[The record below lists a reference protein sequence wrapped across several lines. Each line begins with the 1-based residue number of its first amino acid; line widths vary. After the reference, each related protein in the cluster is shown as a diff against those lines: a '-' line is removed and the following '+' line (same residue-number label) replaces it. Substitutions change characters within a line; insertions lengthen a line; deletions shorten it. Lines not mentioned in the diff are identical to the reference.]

1 MYHKHRCAYDIFMNS
16 FYCLEEDIITFEC
29 INETNWCVEKVDFP
43 NFKHTIEKKHTHIHQ
58 KKHSAIECL
67 CMIFYSM
74 AYSRRRMLL
83 SIEQYILDICFLNN
97 ARFFFI
103 EINLWS
109 CCTFG
114 DYCSQ
119 NGLYFIKSFWLWR
132 QQTLSMLKYTMIIS
146 IPISMN
152 ERIQHFTQ
160 FNRMDTSFQIK

>member
-119 NGLYFIKSFWLWR
+119 NGLLFYQIIL
-132 QQTLSMLKYTMIIS
+132 TLTATNTIDAEIYNDYKHSDFD
-146 IPISMN
+146 
-152 ERIQHFTQ
+152 ERTNTTFHTI
-160 FNRMDTSFQIK
+160 